1 MNQNPNQSDYN
12 EAYSSLPSTIQ
23 DFLNSEDLVEIIKNI
38 SILAK
43 LNLKQNS
50 RLSYIIGDVLIGKL
64 SIKEFAI
71 KIKSF
76 LEIADPQAQ
85 IINEIVNKK
94 IFEPLKIDL
103 NQLAINKQKPA
114 FIPAKTVAPLEKE
127 KTNTTPPVTT
137 NRPKTIEE
145 LIYKTKPVEESPK
158 EEPQKPQPTP
168 EVILP
173 EIPEIK
179 IERPVNKT
187 GELKRVSA
195 PSVSPEEQTKIHS
208 KLLEAIKKK
217 ESTPKI
223 VEQIKKIIESGP
235 KVSSK
240 EKPPPKTPVKAEEPT
255 ASKVIGGE
263 NSKKFDAAEEKTDA
277 TKKPYIFDVKLK
289 EGEKEKS
296 TKSEEPIVYKKYQP
310 QKPFGEA

>member
-1 MNQNPNQSDYN
+1 MISIIPQELFLQRHKQISANLIDYSLSKDFASILE
-12 EAYSSLPSTIQ
+12 EAYKFGKINILEDKQLLSDLITAILYIVIPREKFKEELIDRLKIQ
-23 DFLNSEDLVEIIKNI
+23 PAYAEIINT
-38 SILAK
+38 
-43 LNLKQNS
+43 
-50 RLSYIIGDVLIGKL
+50 
-64 SIKEFAI
+64 
-71 KIKSF
+71 
-76 LEIADPQAQ
+76 
-85 IINEIVNKK
+85 IVQQK
-94 IFEPLKIDL
+94 IFEPLSEE
-103 NQLAINKQKPA
+103 
-114 FIPAKTVAPLEKE
+114 LEKYKHLLP
-127 KTNTTPPVTT
+127 KTPSKITELKTSSKIERVQPTKEDVK
-137 NRPKTIEE
+137 PKTIEE

-158 EEPQKPQPTP
+158 EEPQKPQPIP